1 MTTNAELARQMLKC
15 YVAMDI
21 DGLEALLHDTTRH
34 WAPIGVDLRS
44 RSTVVNFFKN
54 DVFPKFQKVEMEI
67 VNLYEDR
74 HEPIVALEWR
84 GHLWRKNGK
93 DYDQSG
99 VFIIEIKDGKISL
112 VKEYFDTATMNKNL

>member
-1 MTTNAELARQMLKC
+1 MTTNAELATQMLKT
-15 YVAMDI
+15 YVNMDI
-21 DGLEALLHDTTRH
+21 EGLESLLHETTRH
-34 WAPIGVDLRS
+34 WAPIGVDLRG
-44 RSTVVNFFKN
+44 RSNVIEFFKN
-54 DVFPKFQKVEMEI
+54 DVFPKFKKVEMEV

-74 HEPIVALEWR
+74 QTPTIAMEWK

-99 VFIIEIKDGKISL
+99 VFIIQVKDGKITL